1 MCILPVCRNGRRDRL
16 KICCPQGRVGSSPTT
31 GTSTEPVLADAFGN
45 FSLAES
51 FLFCGLI
58 FAPHDSFACGK
69 RNQAFGST
77 ERQPVLAD
85 AFGNFSLA
93 ESFLFCGLIFAPHDS
108 FACGKRNQAF
118 GSTERQPVLADAFG
132 SFSLAEN
139 SPCSQTYTK
148 ILDSS
153 RLWGIFYQKRK
164 RRYTYE

>member
-1 MCILPVCRNGRRDRL
+1 MDCGIMCILPVCRNGRRDRL

-31 GTSTEPVLADAFGN
+31 GTSTEPVLADAFWN

-85 AFGNFSLA
+85 EFGNY
-93 ESFLFCGLIFAPHDS
+93 
-108 FACGKRNQAF
+108 
-118 GSTERQPVLADAFG
+118 
-132 SFSLAEN
+132 SLAEN

-153 RLWGIFYQKRK
+153 RLWGIFYQERK